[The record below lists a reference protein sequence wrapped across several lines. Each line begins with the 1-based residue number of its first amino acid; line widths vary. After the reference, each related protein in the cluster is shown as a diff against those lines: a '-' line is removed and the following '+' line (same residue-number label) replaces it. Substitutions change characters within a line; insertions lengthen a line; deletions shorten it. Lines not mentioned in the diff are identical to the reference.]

1 MRKIMIALLVM
12 VFVGAVTQDA
22 QAQRRGSKKRPKKEE
37 PVDDNATGSK
47 REGSSRDYNPE
58 DFDRSIWDDVNI
70 EIKPGNLFIGN
81 VTSLSL
87 KSNIGYNFN
96 KTFSAGVGGR
106 IYYLWFSDIGQGSST
121 RTDYGA
127 FAYARAKIT
136 RELYVVGEYSA
147 TQVVSSSLTPTINLN
162 YASAGIGYMR
172 PGIDW
177 SSGIEFLIVFD
188 EVARNNLQAP
198 IEYWL
203 NFSHNF

>member
-1 MRKIMIALLVM
+1 MQKLMIALLVLL
-12 VFVGAVTQDA
+12 FVGTATQDA
-22 QAQRRGSKKRPKKEE
+22 QAQRRGKKKRPAKRET
-37 PVDDNATGSK
+37 VDENETGSK
-47 REGSSRDYNPE
+47 REGRSRDYNPE

-70 EIKPGNLFIGN
+70 EIKPGNLFLGN
-81 VTSLSL
+81 VTALSL

-106 IYYLWFSDIGQGSST
+106 IYYLWFSDIGRGSST

-136 RELYVVGEYSA
+136 RELYIVGEYNA
-147 TQVVSSSLTPTINLN
+147 TQSVSSNLNPTVNLN

-177 SSGIEFLIVFD
+177 SSGFELLIVFD
-188 EVARNNLQAP
+188 EAARNNLQAP